1 MWQAYPMRATIL
13 ALAVALLT
21 ILPAFA
27 HAQYVRDIDE
37 ANPYEYRDVDDGQ
50 LLKLAAYLLTP
61 FGMGLEWGVTRPL
74 HYVATQTSIA
84 PLLSGDKDTYTFGQN
99 NNADFVPPGT
109 FGPEPLNLSNA
120 FVPAPLPQTA
130 AEITAKSLKHQPRPF
145 AQSAL
150 H

>member
-1 MWQAYPMRATIL
+1 MRATIL
-13 ALAVALLT
+13 ALSVALLT
-21 ILPAFA
+21 ILPAVA
-27 HAQYVRDIDE
+27 HAQYVSDMDE

-74 HYVATQTSIA
+74 HYVATQTSMA

-99 NNADFVPPGT
+99 NNSDLVPPGT
-109 FGPEPLNLSNA
+109 FDPQPLNLSNS
-120 FVPAPLPQTA
+120 FVPAPPLPTA
-130 AEITAKSLKHQPRPF
+130 AELTAKTSKRPSRPF

>member
-1 MWQAYPMRATIL
+1 MRATIL

-74 HYVATQTSIA
+74 HYVATRSSIA

-99 NNADFVPPGT
+99 NNADSVPPGT
-109 FGPEPLNLSNA
+109 FDAEPLNLSNA
-120 FVPAPLPQTA
+120 FVPAPPLPTA
-130 AEITAKSLKHQPRPF
+130 VVATALNLKRQARPF
-145 AQSAL
+145 AL
-150 H
+150 TDLL